1 MDWTPLAADIQNTG
15 ICSPYLKHGGAQD
28 FVSDYKRLIDFAARA
43 NLTGV
48 IIYGFLR
55 DSHGGIAAAK
65 EVCDYGKAKGVGV
78 MPGVGINSYG
88 GIYYEGNHP
97 YNLTNWLD
105 KHPELAAV
113 GEKENCPSGG
123 WKIACPSKPENVK
136 WHKEAIAWLTETFE
150 IAGINFETGDY
161 GICQCKACKKKGTD
175 RTGSWSIGDMARD
188 LPQLMNIATKIRPN
202 LLPLCECYFDN
213 LLDAEQFAP
222 LAALPPAAILQ
233 FTVNGPFWEKRK
245 QDITREAIARLPPH
259 RKILRTHMGS
269 QWTLTGERHGFRAR
283 TFWELVRTL
292 TKAGFDGVT
301 IFGEVSAEST
311 VNEIN
316 YLSLTQ
322 TALNPALTWEAFVR
336 DHLGPLLGGADL
348 AQEFVELLEA
358 RPHTDAHLKKAR
370 TILASAGEP
379 AYRRWL
385 WMVDHLYKCL
395 EVGA

>member
-1 MDWTPLAADIQNTG
+1 MDWTPLAQHIQNVG
-15 ICSPYLKHGGAQD
+15 CCNPYLKTGGAQD
-28 FVSDYKRLIDFAARA
+28 FISDYKRLIDFAAQA
-43 NLTGV
+43 NFTGV

-55 DSHGGIAAAK
+55 DIHGGIAAAK
-65 EVCDYGKAKGVGV
+65 EVCNYGKAKGVGV
-78 MPGVGINSYG
+78 FPGVGINAYG

-97 YNLTNWLD
+97 CNLTNWLD

-113 GEKENCPSGG
+113 GEKCVPGML
-123 WKIACPSKPENVK
+123 KTACPSKPENVR

-150 IAGINFETGDY
+150 IGGINFETGDY
-161 GICQCKACKKKGTD
+161 GVCQCATCKKQVTDKACL
-175 RTGSWSIGDMARD
+175 WSIGDMARD

-202 LLPLCECYFDN
+202 LLPVCECYFDN
-213 LLDAEQFAP
+213 LLDPEQFAP
-222 LAALPPAAILQ
+222 LAALPPSAILQ
-233 FTVNGPFWEKRK
+233 FCVNAPFWDKRK
-245 QDITREAIARLPPH
+245 QDITREAIARLPP
-259 RKILRTHMGS
+259 RQKILRTHIGS
-269 QWTLTGERHGFRAR
+269 QWNLERHGFCAR
-283 TFWELVRTL
+283 TFWELARTL
-292 TKAGFDGVT
+292 TKAGFAGVT

-316 YLSLTQ
+316 YLSLSR

-370 TILASAGEP
+370 TILASAGDP

-385 WMVDHLYKCL
+385 WMVDRLCKCL